1 MKKYLQTTTTAII
14 PFTLVSIL
22 GILFSARPAQ
32 AQLATQPISP
42 GDISREI
49 ESNRPSELPK
59 LQVKPPRITGP
70 SKPEPNAQLVQVKQW
85 VFKGNEV
92 LKNDELGALLQ
103 PFTGVDLSM
112 RQIREAASL
121 LQQAYEDA
129 GWLARVDIPTQD
141 ISDGTVTLQIIEAR
155 LGVVRM
161 DRGSTSLVEEERVLR
176 FVQDKQEPGQVI
188 HLPSLDRGLL
198 LADDLNGVSILGN
211 LQASTQP
218 GATDVIL
225 NAAAEPP
232 FTLDVS
238 LDNSN
243 PRAVGSERLSLV
255 GAWISPAGFGESYNA
270 QVFKSEGSDYVRLA
284 ANAPLGYSGLR
295 GSISVSQLDYNIV
308 TPDANGQTPDISG
321 RSTSMGFDFQYPLLR
336 GRQANIYATAG
347 LDQRRYN
354 SQFNGFRTSDYLVDG
369 SQVGLVGN
377 LFDSL
382 WGGAANS
389 YSLTWR
395 QGQVKSE
402 QVQVNN
408 QVAGHFNKINW
419 GATRQQTLSNE
430 LSFFASIRGQ
440 STGSKPLDSSEHI
453 SLGGPS
459 GVRAYPVGEASGPQ
473 GHILNLELRYRINPQ
488 WLVAPFYDRGR
499 IEKRTA
505 DFNRDYSLEGT
516 GISLSWSG
524 PDDWSAE
531 AIYAYRLGNNPNADR
546 LTGKDQD
553 GSLHKHRL
561 WITVSRG
568 F

>member
-1 MKKYLQTTTTAII
+1 
-14 PFTLVSIL
+14 
-22 GILFSARPAQ
+22 
-32 AQLATQPISP
+32 
-42 GDISREI
+42 
-49 ESNRPSELPK
+49 
-59 LQVKPPRITGP
+59 
-70 SKPEPNAQLVQVKQW
+70 
-85 VFKGNEV
+85 
-92 LKNDELGALLQ
+92 
-103 PFTGVDLSM
+103 
-112 RQIREAASL
+112 
-121 LQQAYEDA
+121 
-129 GWLARVDIPTQD
+129 
-141 ISDGTVTLQIIEAR
+141 
-155 LGVVRM
+155 
-161 DRGSTSLVEEERVLR
+161 
-176 FVQDKQEPGQVI
+176 
-188 HLPSLDRGLL
+188 
-198 LADDLNGVSILGN
+198 
-211 LQASTQP
+211 
-218 GATDVIL
+218 
-225 NAAAEPP
+225 
-232 FTLDVS
+232 
-238 LDNSN
+238 
-243 PRAVGSERLSLV
+243 
-255 GAWISPAGFGESYNA
+255 
-270 QVFKSEGSDYVRLA
+270 
-284 ANAPLGYSGLR
+284 
-295 GSISVSQLDYNIV
+295 
-308 TPDANGQTPDISG
+308 
-321 RSTSMGFDFQYPLLR
+321 
-336 GRQANIYATAG
+336 
-347 LDQRRYN
+347 
-354 SQFNGFRTSDYLVDG
+354 
-369 SQVGLVGN
+369 
-377 LFDSL
+377 
-382 WGGAANS
+382 
-389 YSLTWR
+389 
-395 QGQVKSE
+395 VKSE